1 MQFYH
6 SNPGV
11 VEFRFEDWEWK
22 IPSQNGKKSAV
33 HDFLDAFKARV
44 PFPDRDWNDQDK
56 IWIVLEKH
64 LETIRELQREYL
76 RDKNQ
81 LEIPL

>member
-1 MQFYH
+1 MQFNH
-6 SNPGV
+6 SSPGL

-22 IPSQNGKKSAV
+22 IPSKNGNRSAV
-33 HDFLDAFKARV
+33 DDFLDAFKARI
-44 PFPDRDWNDQDK
+44 PYPDRQWSPEEK

-64 LETIRELQREYL
+64 TETIRELQREYL

-81 LEIPL
+81 LEMIL